1 MDHYH
6 FSVLTVSERQKNISQ
21 RGIHE
26 QTGISLGK
34 VNSCIRDLKEQGLL
48 SDDGLTEAGRAA
60 LVPYRVD
67 NAVIMAA
74 GMSSRFAPLSYE
86 KPKGLMVVKGEILIE
101 REIRQLHAAG
111 ITDIT
116 VVVGYMKEKFF
127 YLQQKFGVKIV
138 VNEDYYRYNNP
149 STLIRVLDKLQNTYI
164 CSSDNYF
171 VDNVFEPYVFDS
183 YYAAVYYP
191 GKSEEWGLK
200 FDKKGRIRGIEH
212 HPENMWCMLGHV
224 YFSRAFSQAFS
235 QVLTEQYPLSETKQ
249 ALWEG
254 LYEKNLTRLPP
265 LYIRKYEAEKVREFD
280 SLEELREF
288 DDKYLENTDSRIF
301 KNICAVLRCR
311 ESDITGIRV
320 IKQGL
325 TNLSFRFSCLG
336 EEYVYRHPGIGTE
349 KYISRPSEAFSM
361 QQASR
366 LGLDKTFIYVSAE
379 EGWKISRFIK
389 NARNLDYHN
398 EDEVRT
404 ALQMVKKLH
413 DAAILSEYDFD
424 IWQRTLGLIDKVTAE
439 RKNFEDFESLLQD
452 MTRLYR
458 HTAADGIRKV
468 LCHCDCYD
476 PNFLIGEDG
485 EMTLIDWEY
494 SGNDDPANDLG
505 TFICCSDYTYEEAL
519 HVLEIY
525 YGRALTAEELR
536 HCLAYIALASYYW
549 FVWAIYQESVGNTV
563 GAYLLLWYQNT
574 KDYMNRAF
582 ALYPSK

>member
-6 FSVLTVSERQKNISQ
+6 FSVLTVSKRQKNISQ

-48 SDDGLTEAGRAA
+48 SDGGLTEAGRAA
-60 LVPYRVD
+60 LAPYRVD

-171 VDNVFEPYVFDS
+171 VDNVFEPYVYDS

-200 FDKKGRIRGIEH
+200 LDKKGRIRGIEH

-265 LYIRKYEAEKVREFD
+265 L
-280 SLEELREF
+280 
-288 DDKYLENTDSRIF
+288 
-301 KNICAVLRCR
+301 
-311 ESDITGIRV
+311 
-320 IKQGL
+320 
-325 TNLSFRFSCLG
+325 
-336 EEYVYRHPGIGTE
+336 
-349 KYISRPSEAFSM
+349 
-361 QQASR
+361 
-366 LGLDKTFIYVSAE
+366 
-379 EGWKISRFIK
+379 
-389 NARNLDYHN
+389 
-398 EDEVRT
+398 
-404 ALQMVKKLH
+404 
-413 DAAILSEYDFD
+413 
-424 IWQRTLGLIDKVTAE
+424 
-439 RKNFEDFESLLQD
+439 
-452 MTRLYR
+452 
-458 HTAADGIRKV
+458 
-468 LCHCDCYD
+468 
-476 PNFLIGEDG
+476 
-485 EMTLIDWEY
+485 
-494 SGNDDPANDLG
+494 
-505 TFICCSDYTYEEAL
+505 
-519 HVLEIY
+519 
-525 YGRALTAEELR
+525 
-536 HCLAYIALASYYW
+536 
-549 FVWAIYQESVGNTV
+549 
-563 GAYLLLWYQNT
+563 
-574 KDYMNRAF
+574 
-582 ALYPSK
+582 

>member
-6 FSVLTVSERQKNISQ
+6 FSVLTVSKRQKNISQ

-48 SDDGLTEAGRAA
+48 SDGGLTEAGRAA
-60 LVPYRVD
+60 LAPYRVD

-171 VDNVFEPYVFDS
+171 VDNVFEPYVYDS

-200 FDKKGRIRGIEH
+200 LDKKGRIRGIEH

-525 YGRALTAEELR
+525 YGRALTPEELR

>member
-48 SDDGLTEAGRAA
+48 SDGGLTEAGRAA
-60 LVPYRVD
+60 LAPHRVD

-171 VDNVFEPYVFDS
+171 VDNVFEPYVYDS

-301 KNICAVLRCR
+301 KNICGILHCR
-311 ESDITGIRV
+311 ESDITGIHV

-361 QQASR
+361 QQAFR

-398 EDEVRT
+398 EGEVRT
-404 ALQMVKKLH
+404 ALQMVKKFH

-519 HVLEIY
+519 RVLEIY